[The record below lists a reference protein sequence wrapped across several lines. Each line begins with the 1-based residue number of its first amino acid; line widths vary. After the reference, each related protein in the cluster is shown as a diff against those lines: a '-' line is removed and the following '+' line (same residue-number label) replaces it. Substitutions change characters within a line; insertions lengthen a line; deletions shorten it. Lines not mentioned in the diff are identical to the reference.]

1 VICQVADED
10 QMPIDEHGNRADVVF
25 DPNSTIGRMNLGR
38 LYEQYYNA
46 CSRDTH
52 KRLCAMLGVVPDTK
66 AYKALTHLE
75 TLDPALVM
83 QGWNYLMEYYAIISP
98 EMRNW
103 FTPEKIQEEPI
114 SYLSQIVEKGITI
127 YLPTNNQP
135 ESEDIVL
142 QLEQH
147 YRPLWGPVSY
157 VGNSG
162 QRVVTKDKVRIAGM
176 YFILLEKIGDDWS
189 AVSSGK
195 LQHFGVLAPVTKA
208 DKYSKPYRPQP
219 VRGAGE
225 AEVRIYVSYVGP
237 LFVAELMDRNNNP
250 KTHKS
255 IVHSLLSAN
264 QPCNIDRLIDRR
276 VTPFGGSKPIS
287 LAHHLLSCSGF
298 KFQYE
303 AYKPNVAYT
312 VRPSAV

>member
-1 VICQVADED
+1 
-10 QMPIDEHGNRADVVF
+10 MPIDEHGNRADVVF

-46 CSRDTH
+46 CSRDTY
-52 KRLCAMLGVVPDTK
+52 KRLCATLSISTSMR
-66 AYKALTHLE
+66 AHKALTHLQN
-75 TLDPALVM
+75 LSPVLVS
-83 QGWNYLMEYYAIISP
+83 QAWDYLMGYYAILSP
-98 EMRNW
+98 RMHNW
-103 FTPEKIQEEPI
+103 FTPENIREEPI
-114 SYLSQIVEKGITI
+114 EYLSHIVERGITI
-127 YLPTNNQP
+127 FLPTNNQP

-147 YRPLWGPVSY
+147 YQPLWGPVSY

-162 QRVVTKDKVRIAGM
+162 ARVVTKDKVRIAGM
-176 YFILLEKIGDDWS
+176 YFILLEKTGDDWS

-255 IVHSLLSAN
+255 IVRTILVSN
-264 QPCNIDRLIDRR
+264 KPCNIPRLIDRR
-276 VTPFGGSKPIS
+276 LTPLGGSKPVS
-287 LAHHLLSCSGF
+287 LCHHFLSVSGF
-298 KFQYE
+298 RFRYE
-303 AYKPNVAYT
+303 AYKPNVNYT
-312 VRPSAV
+312 VRGLGHVTQ